1 MTTRLAPKSS
11 KIAHTNYAIAI
22 SLVISLSGCAES
34 AETKHESSQT
44 GHVVYALRDIKKG
57 AEIKAEDVEDK
68 LVDIGGVPADA
79 AANSE
84 IVGRKSTEDIGIAQ
98 IISIRDFGKPLSKT
112 MLEKLVIAD
121 VPDTKEE
128 LASVMVAAKDLEKG
142 APFTNADLLTTK
154 MPLAVLPRDAIA
166 DSGATTGKKCKYGLV
181 KGQVITQHDL
191 SP

>member
-34 AETKHESSQT
+34 AETKHGSDRT
-44 GHVVYALRDIKKG
+44 GHIVYALRDIKKG

-68 LVDIGGVPADA
+68 LVERGSVPADA

-84 IVGRKSTEDIGIAQ
+84 IVGIKSIEDIGIAQ

-112 MLEKLVIAD
+112 MLEKLVITD

-128 LASVMVAAKDLEKG
+128 LASVIVAAKDLKKG
-142 APFTNADLLTTK
+142 APFTNADLLATK
-154 MPLAVLPRDAIA
+154 MPLALLPMDAIA
-166 DSGATTGKKCKYGLV
+166 DSGATTGKKCKHGLV
-181 KGQVITQHDL
+181 KGQLITQHDL

>member
-1 MTTRLAPKSS
+1 MPTRLAHKASR
-11 KIAHTNYAIAI
+11 IAHSTSVITI
-22 SLVISLSGCAES
+22 SMLISLSGCAES
-34 AETKHESSQT
+34 SKPKHGSNPT
-44 GHVVYALRDIKKG
+44 GHIVYALRDIKKG

-68 LVDIGGVPADA
+68 LVDSGSVPADA

-84 IVGRKSTEDIGIAQ
+84 IVGSKSTEDIGIAQ
-98 IISIRDFGKPLSKT
+98 VISIRDFGKPLSKT
-112 MLEKLVIAD
+112 MLEKLVIVD

-154 MPLAVLPRDAIA
+154 MPLSALPMDAIA
-166 DSGATTGKKCKYGLV
+166 DSGATTGKKCKHGLV
-181 KGQVITQHDL
+181 KGQLITQHDL